1 MGRFLHDPD
10 RRAPI
15 LNVVNWFLLVVAV
28 LSVLTRLGT
37 KLWMFHRFT
46 SDDYLIIVSLL
57 FAMGG
62 SISMSIAVHNGYG
75 DHVGDIDGLHWEAI
89 QKAQYAGF
97 LVFTLSLYFS
107 KLSLSVFIRNLT
119 PVSRDHFHA
128 TIMQVLLTV
137 WAVVALFGNAFQCQA
152 SRPWDTSG
160 SCIDLNAWQYYF
172 CASNIVTDIFIIVQA
187 LVLISRIQ
195 ASVKKKIVFAT
206 IFLSRILVIL
216 PSIAQLVLIHD
227 VANSPDRSFDDYG
240 VAIAVETVQC
250 ASIVTA
256 CWGQLK
262 PFLNQL
268 KSNGLRIQGVEYQHT
283 SAKASNP
290 RSEGQDDQSRHT
302 DPTHSHSHSHHELVP
317 IGSGQGNMTTIS
329 ASRAWD
335 ADSQSSQAGMI
346 RETRTWNVSA
356 ARRSERSD
364 SL

>member
-1 MGRFLHDPD
+1 MGRFLHDKD
-10 RRAPI
+10 RRAPV

-46 SDDYLIIVSLL
+46 SDDYLIMVSLL
-57 FAMGG
+57 FAIGG
-62 SISMSIAVHNGYG
+62 SVSMSVAVHNGYG
-75 DHVGDIDGLHWEAI
+75 DHVGVIDALHWEAI

-97 LVFTLSLYFS
+97 LVFTSSLYFS

-128 TIMQVLLTV
+128 TILQILLTI
-137 WAVVALFGNAFQCQA
+137 WAVVALFGSAFQCQA

-160 SCIDLNAWQYYF
+160 TCIDLNAWQYYF

-195 ASVKKKIVFAT
+195 ASFKKKAVFAT

-268 KSNGLRIQGVEYQHT
+268 KSNGLRIQGVEYQNT

-290 RSEGQDDQSRHT
+290 LSETRDDQSRHT
-302 DPTHSHSHSHHELVP
+302 DPNHLHNGHELIP
-317 IGSGQGNMTTIS
+317 IASGQGNMTTVS

-364 SL
+364 NL